1 MDGAVLVAKEA
12 RLVRDRQDALELR
25 VVERE
30 LGAAR
35 DLPLVA
41 RVEGELGRVRKVD
54 GHDESRPERSYRA
67 ARLESNG
74 LKCAA
79 RMKTNLTP
87 YLAAAA
93 VLGAAGW
100 ALVRKP
106 DAPAEPP
113 PTVAPEEPLALR
125 SPRRRVPCRPATRRL
140 PRARR
145 AASPH
150 DPHDP
155 AGPAMGAGMSAGDDR
170 PAIAWTVPSGWQTA
184 PNPSPMRIATY
195 HPSPAVDVSV
205 SRAGGASE
213 ANIDRW
219 VHQFEGASTPKRTDT
234 SIAGIPVLEV
244 EVGGSY
250 TGGGMMGGPAP
261 EPHPGYSLVGAIVE
275 TAGAPLLL
283 QVDRTV
289 RRGREGASLVRRH
302 GPRHRAAA
310 VIER

>member
-1 MDGAVLVAKEA
+1 
-12 RLVRDRQDALELR
+12 
-25 VVERE
+25 
-30 LGAAR
+30 
-35 DLPLVA
+35 
-41 RVEGELGRVRKVD
+41 
-54 GHDESRPERSYRA
+54 
-67 ARLESNG
+67 
-74 LKCAA
+74 
-79 RMKTNLTP
+79 MKTNLAP

-113 PTVAPEEPLALR
+113 ATVAPEEPPAFAQ
-125 SPRRRVPCRPATRRL
+125 PATENAL
-140 PRARR
+140 PPGHPPIAQGSPG
-145 AASPH
+145 ASPH

-155 AGPAMGAGMSAGDDR
+155 AGPAMGGAGMSAGDDR

-234 SIAGIPVLEV
+234 SIAGVPVLEV
-244 EVGGSY
+244 EVSGSY
-250 TGGGMMGGPAP
+250 VGGGMMGGPAP

-275 TAGAPLLL
+275 TQGPHYFFKMIGPSAEVAKARASFDVMVHGIAP
-283 QVDRTV
+283 Q
-289 RRGREGASLVRRH
+289 
-302 GPRHRAAA
+302 P
-310 VIER
+310 